1 MPYSTSATQAFL
13 QHTGFTIKNKVA
25 RFELYIS
32 GMENRCKTIKAIEVV
47 QVRLFDMNNGPKVV
61 GIFQREAGLSQ
72 HPLQA
77 TLFQSPLI
85 PNDWSICF
93 WRSSSAE
100 NGSKSPGGVRCAE
113 ALRSIGLVDHTVW
126 QQTTNGNSPT
136 NPPQGLV
143 ARASI

>member
-1 MPYSTSATQAFL
+1 
-13 QHTGFTIKNKVA
+13 VA
-25 RFELYIS
+25 WFELYIS
-32 GMENRCKTIKAIEVV
+32 GMENRCETIKAIEVV
-47 QVRLFDMNNGPKVV
+47 RVRLFDMNNGSKVV

-100 NGSKSPGGVRCAE
+100 YGSKSPGGVRCAE

-126 QQTTNGNSPT
+126 QQTTNGKSPA
-136 NPPQGLV
+136 NPHQGLV